1 MSDNLSKYFSKS
13 KKKKSMLEEY
23 AVPLAL
29 GAWLFKS
36 EKAAKKER
44 ENEQII
50 HLLTKIS
57 KQQEK
62 EQRGK
67 HSFLVRTFI
76 WFWSLFVS
84 IIKII
89 FWIFVA
95 LFLFYIF
102 TQSK

>member
-1 MSDNLSKYFSKS
+1 MSDDLSKYFSKS
-13 KKKKSMLEEY
+13 KKKKSLLEEY
-23 AVPLAL
+23 AVPLAFC
-29 GAWLFKS
+29 AWLFKS
-36 EKAAKKER
+36 EKVAKKER

-50 HLLTKIS
+50 HLLKKIS

-62 EQRGK
+62 EQKSK
-67 HSFLVRTFI
+67 HSFLARTFF

-89 FWIFVA
+89 FWLLVA
-95 LFLFYIF
+95 LFIFYLC